1 MTAGFPFPT
10 VEPSLLEQRVWDVA
24 VVGAGP
30 AGAMVA
36 HELARE
42 GCSVVLLD
50 RREFPRWKVCGA
62 CLSPGAQAAL
72 QGAGL
77 GDIPSALGALP
88 LELLRLRGWSVQADI
103 SLKGSLAVSRAAL
116 DHALVSAATARG
128 AVFSPLSRIR
138 FEAVSGEMAHL
149 TVDLSGGVARLR
161 ARLVVAADG
170 LGSKTLAQSSD
181 GAEPSPTAPSDKLGL
196 GAVFEGEHPGFAQGV
211 IHMALGEDGYAGL
224 VRTECGR
231 LNVAA
236 AVNRSALGRGRS
248 PGKVVAHLLR
258 EASFPPLQARPVEGW
273 KGTPSLTHNPERLG
287 GKRVFAVGDAAG
299 YVEPFTG
306 EGMSW
311 ALSGARTLAPIAR
324 RALQGWTNDFLRE
337 WEESYRRTVG
347 RAQRV
352 CRLIAWALDRPR
364 LSRATLRLL
373 DHFPL
378 VADPFVAKAASP
390 PPSVLESTT

>member
-1 MTAGFPFPT
+1 MIAGSSIPT
-10 VEPSLLEQRVWDVA
+10 VEPSHLEQRVWDVA

-42 GCSVVLLD
+42 GSSVLLLD

-72 QGAGL
+72 QSAGL
-77 GDIPSALGALP
+77 GDLPSDLGASP
-88 LELLRLRGWSVQADI
+88 LEVLRLRGWSIQTDI
-103 SLKGSLAVSRAAL
+103 PLKGSLAVSRSAL
-116 DHALVSAATARG
+116 DHALVSAARARG
-128 AVFSPLSRIR
+128 AVFSPLSRTR
-138 FEAVSGEMAHL
+138 FEGVTGEMAHL
-149 TVDLSGGVARLR
+149 KADLPGGVARLR

-170 LGSKTLAQSSD
+170 LGSPTLAQSGDRAAS
-181 GAEPSPTAPSDKLGL
+181 SPTAPSDKLGL
-196 GAVFEGEHPGFAQGV
+196 GAVFEGEHPGFARGV

-248 PGKVVAHLLR
+248 PGTAVAHLLR
-258 EASFPPLQARPVEGW
+258 EASFPPLQGRPVEGW
-273 KGTPSLTHNPERLG
+273 KGTPSLSHHPERLG
-287 GKRVFAVGDAAG
+287 GERVFAVGDAAG

-311 ALSGARTLAPIAR
+311 ALSGARTLAPIAH
-324 RALQGWTNDFLRE
+324 RALRGWTDQYLLE
-337 WEESYRRTVG
+337 WEKSYRRTVG
-347 RAQRV
+347 KAQRV
-352 CRLIAWALDRPR
+352 CRLIAWTLGRPR
-364 LSRATLRLL
+364 LSKATLRLL

-378 VADPFVAKAASP
+378 VAGPFVAKAASP
-390 PPSVLESTT
+390 PPTILERTT